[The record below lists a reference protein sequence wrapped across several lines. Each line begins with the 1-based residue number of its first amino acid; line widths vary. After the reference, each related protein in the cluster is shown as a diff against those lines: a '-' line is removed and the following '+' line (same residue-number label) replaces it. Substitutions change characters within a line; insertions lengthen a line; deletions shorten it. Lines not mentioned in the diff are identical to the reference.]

1 MTPETKTEYTL
12 RIPSATDNLEIIR
25 MFVSSVA
32 RKVGFTEDAV
42 NTIELAVDEACSNVI
57 EHAYDGRDDQD
68 IGVAVRIDYRKLTV
82 LVTDRGKSFDFK
94 GMEMPDMKKYL
105 AEIRVGGLGIYLM
118 KMLMDEVDYRSDADG
133 NEVRMVKYRIP
144 PKRAEKK

>member
-1 MTPETKTEYTL
+1 MTPDTKTEYTL

-25 MFVSSVA
+25 LFVSSVA
-32 RKVGFTEDAV
+32 RKVGFPEDAV

-118 KMLMDEVDYRSDADG
+118 KMLMDEVGYRSGADG

-144 PKRAEKK
+144 PKQAESK